1 MCGGLLFVY
10 VFVCLFVCFVF
21 CSESCM
27 IEFFLLGRF
36 FLKKYERGCNCI

>member
-10 VFVCLFVCFVF
+10 VFVCLFCF
-21 CSESCM
+21 CSESCV
-27 IEFFLLGRF
+27 IESFLLGRF